1 MIRVSMQ
8 ASTSVPACILRIDI
22 SEEVIMFFDQYSEEL
37 TNTMNAINREDIKKL
52 ESLLN
57 EARVNGKHVFI
68 LGNGGSAAA
77 ASHWVCDFGKGINV
91 NDSKRMKI
99 FAPSDH
105 TSIFTAYGNDNAYD
119 ATLTEQIKNFLEPG
133 DLVISLSVSGSSG
146 NLVDAHRYARE
157 AGATTVC
164 IVGDYNGKLIGMS
177 DFPIVINSKN
187 YGVVEDI
194 HIILEHAISQDI
206 KRLLQS
212 A

>member
-1 MIRVSMQ
+1 
-8 ASTSVPACILRIDI
+8 
-22 SEEVIMFFDQYSEEL
+22 MFFDDYSKELKETLDQISREE
-37 TNTMNAINREDIKKL
+37 IEKL
-52 ESLLN
+52 ESCIQ
-57 EARVNGKHVFI
+57 EARENGKRVFV

-91 NDSKRMKI
+91 GGSKRLKI

-105 TSIFTAYGNDNAYD
+105 SSIFTAYGNDNAYSE
-119 ATLTEQIKNFLEPG
+119 TMSEQLKNFLEPG

-146 NLVDAHRYARE
+146 NLVEAHKYARE
-157 AGATTVC
+157 VGAKTVC
-164 IVGDYNGKLIGMS
+164 IVGDYNGKLIELS
-177 DFPIVINSKN
+177 DFPIVIRSKN

-206 KRLLQS
+206 KREIQN